1 MPEWLTTL
9 VVLIVCS
16 LYTTIVAGNTSSLKL
31 ARGSNGPMFEEVKQI
46 VLNAPKWT
54 PGMQYG
60 KNVRVTYTMPVAIN
74 KKKDY
79 K

>member
-1 MPEWLTTL
+1 
-9 VVLIVCS
+9 
-16 LYTTIVAGNTSSLKL
+16 
-31 ARGSNGPMFEEVKQI
+31 MFEEVKQI